1 MSEFL
6 TMPDVEA
13 VVRKKLADAGYSAY
27 SSIPNSPVWPLMVVH
42 RAGGAPAIRQYLDA
56 AVVQVDVWGGAK
68 GDTTSVPKSQIH
80 DLAQQARVKILELEG
95 TKVTSPVGA
104 WISAVDD
111 GSGLVWLP
119 DPDTG
124 RDRYLFTMTVYARSL
139 LPGE

>member
-1 MSEFL
+1 MTQYL
-6 TMPDVEA
+6 VMPDLEA

-27 SSIPNSPVWPLMVVH
+27 SSVPNSPVWPIMVIH
-42 RAGGAPAIRQYLDA
+42 RAGGSPAVRQYLDMGRI
-56 AVVQVDVWGGAK
+56 QVDVWGGAK

-95 TKVTSPVGA
+95 TKVTVPVGA

-111 GSGLVWLP
+111 SVGITWLP

-124 RDRYLFTMTVYARSL
+124 RDRYFFVMDIYGRSL